1 MFKVIRS
8 SAGAGKTHALV
19 KQYLEFCLRDGSPAA
34 YRQVLALTFTTKAAE
49 EMRERAVGYLRK
61 LSARDLSD
69 GAIADVM
76 DALKKATKADEEAI
90 ARRADAALRHM
101 LHHFGD
107 VAISTIDAFTRRVA
121 RPFARDLRLD
131 QALRMTT
138 DQDWYRDRAVDA
150 VIAEAGTNAE
160 VTQLLVQACEQ
171 LLEEERKW
179 DPAER
184 LRTLITELDQE
195 RSIAPLAA
203 LRALDARSAMA
214 LSAKLREAIRAE
226 RDRIRAA
233 GEAGLRLVQG
243 IGVPEEAWAQGSKGL
258 WSWLRKLARFDDEL
272 VALNGHVVKMHASGK
287 WHGGKAT
294 ADEKARIDAAADRIA
309 GAYAEAVRVLEAAQR
324 RYFLLRAIR
333 RELPTAF
340 ALHELSRHLEQLK
353 QDDGVAFFSD
363 LTRRVAEV
371 VRDEPAPWIMERVG
385 ERYRHFLI
393 DEFQDTSLLQ
403 WQCLLPLIDNAL
415 ASGGSAF
422 IVGDAKQAIYRWR
435 NGEAQLLTSF
445 PKLHGRGGSRLEAER
460 EAALEEH
467 YQATAPL
474 VANRRS
480 ARTIV
485 EFNNSL
491 FDALPQVLAPHLRK
505 AYEGQRQEAFRS
517 EEGLVRIEVLPDDA
531 TGEAARAAT
540 SAFLLRC
547 VDEALADGFRRG
559 DIAVLVRGRADGH
572 RAAEALKAH
581 GHPVSS
587 PDGAKLAASEAAQL
601 IADLMRVAHA
611 RHEPAAARALQ
622 RMALLQAPPDA
633 AFAVPL
639 LEPRRGAALEQV
651 EHWLRDHG
659 WPALRTTLTA
669 LIEALAAALGLDPAR
684 DAQLLAFL
692 DEAHAFGLEHGQDIG
707 GFLEHWD
714 RKGGER
720 SAEAMEA
727 PDAIRIMTIHKAK
740 GLEFPV
746 VVMPSV
752 RMAPWKQS
760 GELHWIA
767 LDDELDGLRHALVEA
782 RKPLGELG
790 VPEIDDEAQ
799 QALLDYLNLLYVA
812 FTRPVQRL
820 YALAPSHRADAVTK
834 ALLGHIGADA
844 ARAFSSGARHAP
856 WAGKAHEAPGMLPPT
871 PPDRL
876 SSLPL
881 RFEAPERWDPEDPDP
896 LRHRGILVHALLSR
910 LHDASG
916 LPEALRALRR
926 DGTIDDA
933 DAARL
938 EAELAPM
945 LRSPALAR
953 WFAPGLEART
963 EATIIT
969 ADGHALRPDRV
980 VIDGR
985 AARVLDIKT
994 GGRSDS
1000 HHDQVRGYMRVL
1012 QELGHDPVE
1021 GALLYIRE
1029 GALEPVPHHA

>member
-19 KQYLEFCLRDGSPAA
+19 KQYLEHCLREDNPAA

-61 LSARDLSD
+61 LSAGALSD
-69 GAIADVM
+69 GAITDVM
-76 DALKKATKADEEAI
+76 EALKQTAKTDEEAI

-101 LHHFGD
+101 LHHYGD

-150 VIAEAGTNAE
+150 VIAEAGTHPE

-184 LRTLITELDQE
+184 LRALITELDQE
-195 RSIAPLAA
+195 RSIEPLEA
-203 LRALDARSAMA
+203 LRALDARSATA
-214 LSAKLREAIRAE
+214 LSAKLSDGIHAE

-243 IGVPEEAWAQGSKGL
+243 IGVPEEAWAQGSRGL
-258 WSWLRKLARFDDEL
+258 WSWLRKLARFGDEL
-272 VALNGHVVKMHASGK
+272 VALNGHVEKMHASGK
-287 WHGGKAT
+287 WHGSKAS

-309 GAYAEAVRVLEAAQR
+309 GAYAEAARVLEAGQR

-363 LTRRVAEV
+363 LTRRVAEM

-385 ERYRHFLI
+385 ERFRHFLI

-445 PKLHGRGGSRLEAER
+445 PKLHGRASSTDAQR
-460 EAALEEH
+460 EAALVKHFTE
-467 YQATAPL
+467 TKPL
-474 VANRRS
+474 AANRRS

-517 EEGLVRIEVLPDDA
+517 EEGLVRIEVLPEDA
-531 TGEAARAAT
+531 TGEAARSAT

-547 VDEALADGFRRG
+547 VDEALEDGFRRG
-559 DIAVLVRGRADGH
+559 DIAVLVRGRTDGH

-587 PDGAKLAASEAAQL
+587 PDGAKLASSDSAQL

-611 RHEPAAARALQ
+611 RQETAAARALQ
-622 RMALLQAPPDA
+622 RMARLQAPPDA
-633 AFAVPL
+633 AFAAPL
-639 LEPRRGAALEQV
+639 LEPRHGAALEQV

-684 DAQLLAFL
+684 DGQLLAFL
-692 DEAHAFGLEHGQDIG
+692 DEAHAFGLEHGQDIA

-720 SAEAMEA
+720 SAQAMEA

-752 RMAPWKQS
+752 RMAPQRES
-760 GELHWIA
+760 GKLHWIG
-767 LDDELDGLRHALVEA
+767 LQEELDGLHHALVEA
-782 RKPLGELG
+782 RKPLIDLKI
-790 VPEIDDEAQ
+790 PEIDGEAEH
-799 QALLDYLNLLYVA
+799 AVLDSLNLLYVA

-820 YALAPSHRADAVTK
+820 YALATRHRADAVTK
-834 ALLGHIGADA
+834 ALIEHLGVDA
-844 ARAFSSGARHAP
+844 ARAWTIGARRAP
-856 WAGKAHEAPGMLPPT
+856 WTDEPHAAPGMLPPT
-871 PPDRL
+871 PSNRM
-876 SSLPL
+876 SGLPL
-881 RFEAPERWDPEDPDP
+881 HFEAPERWDPEDPDP
-896 LRHRGILVHALLSR
+896 LRQRGILVHALLSR

-916 LPEALRALRR
+916 LPDALRALRR

-938 EAELAPM
+938 EAELAPL

-953 WFAPGLEART
+953 WFAPGLHART

-1000 HHDQVRGYMRVL
+1000 HHDQVRGYLRAL
-1012 QELGHDPVE
+1012 RELGYDPVE

-1029 GALEPVPHHA
+1029 GAVEPVLIHA